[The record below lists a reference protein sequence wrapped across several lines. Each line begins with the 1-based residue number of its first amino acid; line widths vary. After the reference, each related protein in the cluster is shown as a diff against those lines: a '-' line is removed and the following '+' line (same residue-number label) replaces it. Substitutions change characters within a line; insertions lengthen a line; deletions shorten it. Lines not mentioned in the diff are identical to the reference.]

1 MRANAPDRPN
11 FYVIGKKSRLPIAV
25 IGNVGNVISSLIN
38 TLELRCFFRSSVRH
52 RGDVINPASMK
63 QALLAS
69 ARRVP
74 DANIFEQG
82 GGARI
87 TVLLDLSHSL

>member
-1 MRANAPDRPN
+1 MAGAVSLLLRYLFIYKNANSNRASLDQQTT
-11 FYVIGKKSRLPIAV
+11 SPIV
-25 IGNVGNVISSLIN
+25 KDIIF
-38 TLELRCFFRSSVRH
+38 CSSVRH

-69 ARRVP
+69 ARRIP

-82 GGARI
+82 RTIGYI
-87 TVLLDLSHSL
+87 C